1 MTKNGF
7 DNKLASFNIKIT
19 SNKTKCLEVQKKV
32 NSLTT
37 KDYNFF
43 LCTIYF
49 TSNAKSQNT
58 FVSQPTS
65 NTLDF

>member
-19 SNKTKCLEVQKKV
+19 SNKRKCLEVQKKV

-43 LCTIYF
+43 YAQFILQVMLNLKTRLFI
-49 TSNAKSQNT
+49 NQH
-58 FVSQPTS
+58 QIR
-65 NTLDF
+65 